1 MFFGT
6 FGFCRL
12 HRVVSLHG
20 FNFNLSVDDKLNWT
34 MFLQSV
40 LMKEQ
45 EAMGDRDIQMV
56 YSLRTTFLMVFAI
69 SDDVGFFMLV
79 LVLVVDM
86 LMLQYSG

>member
-1 MFFGT
+1 
-6 FGFCRL
+6 
-12 HRVVSLHG
+12 
-20 FNFNLSVDDKLNWT
+20 